1 MEKSASEGG
10 RYNLE
15 KRSKQKKNIELPR
28 RNNQATTSS
37 SDVTIVETAPIP
49 TVQEPKVVA
58 TPTGWALLNPG
69 VTPIKEEPAR
79 NIKTGSKSKSYEQH
93 QPQSIQ
99 RAYKSKRQVQQTET
113 LPYTPAVQPM
123 INVQP
128 MMTQSGHMVLMTED
142 GLCVP
147 ATPGMFQYQDWYNN
161 SSVNAPPPPPVE
173 QQPPNPYYYTTN
185 YYAPKKE
192 DS

>member
-1 MEKSASEGG
+1 
-10 RYNLE
+10 LE
-15 KRSKQKKNIELPR
+15 KRPKQKKNIELPR
-28 RNNQATTSS
+28 RNNNSTKSS
-37 SDVTIVETAPIP
+37 SDVTIVDTTPIP

-69 VTPIKEEPAR
+69 ATTNEEPTR
-79 NIKTGSKSKSYEQH
+79 NGKAGTKNKSSYEQ
-93 QPQSIQ
+93 PQSNQ
-99 RAYKSKRQVQQTET
+99 RAYKSKRQSQQET

-161 SSVNAPPPPPVE
+161 SSANAPPPPPVE
-173 QQPPNPYYYTTN
+173 QQSPNPYYYTTN
-185 YYAPKKE
+185 YYAPKKP